1 MKVLVTGAGGQ
12 VGSEVLRLAQDDFE
26 VVGFDRH
33 RLDITEAEQ
42 VKHRFDECTPD
53 LVVNCAAYTAVD
65 RAEDEPGAAHRV
77 NAEALGVLGRAC
89 RDRGIGIIHLSTD
102 YVFDGTKDGAYVEED
117 VPNPLNV
124 YGASKLAGEEVLR
137 AATDRHLILRVS
149 WVFGRIGRSFV
160 DTMLRLAGERREIS
174 VVDDQIGAPSPA
186 VEIAAAVR
194 RIAKAGDT
202 RENAWGT
209 YHFSTMPALSWCQ
222 FARAIIDAGIE
233 SGLLASR
240 PAVHAISSL
249 EWPAKAPRPHNSS
262 LDSARLAEI
271 FNLVPPAW
279 EPSLKAYVESL
290 GHRR

>member
-1 MKVLVTGAGGQ
+1 MKVLVTGADGQ
-12 VGSEVLRLAQDDFE
+12 VGSEMVRLAQDDFQ
-26 VVGFDRH
+26 VVGFAR
-33 RLDITEAEQ
+33 RGLDITEAEQ
-42 VKHRFDECTPD
+42 VKHRLDECTPE

-65 RAEDEPGAAHRV
+65 RAEDEPDAAHRV
-77 NAEALGVLGRAC
+77 NTEAVGLLGRAC

-102 YVFDGTKDGAYVEED
+102 YVFDGTKDGPYVEED

-149 WVFGRIGRSFV
+149 WVFGRIGSSFV
-160 DTMLRLAGERREIS
+160 DTMLRLAGERHEIS

-186 VEIAAAVR
+186 VEIASAIR
-194 RIAKAGDT
+194 RIATVGDS

-222 FARAIIDAGIE
+222 FARAIIDAGME

-240 PAVHAISSL
+240 PAVHAIRSS
-249 EWPAKAPRPHNSS
+249 EWPTKALRPRNSS

-271 FNLVPPAW
+271 FNLERPAW
-279 EPSLKAYVESL
+279 EPSLQAYVESL
-290 GHRR
+290 SHRR